1 MGSWEIDRFI
11 FKITL
16 CKTIIGFLRLHF
28 GFWTGDRRF
37 GELCLLLLKGKQKQ
51 KIKRKLRRQKGKIEK
66 DKGDNPS
73 PINPTGSSARA
84 LLVRISFFF
93 DFGGGW
99 CVVDCGPLFFLK
111 TFINT

>member
-1 MGSWEIDRFI
+1 M
-11 FKITL
+11 
-16 CKTIIGFLRLHF
+16 
-28 GFWTGDRRF
+28 
-37 GELCLLLLKGKQKQ
+37 
-51 KIKRKLRRQKGKIEK
+51 RRQKGKIEK

-99 CVVDCGPLFFLK
+99 CVVDCGPLFFSKNFHKYLK
-111 TFINT
+111 YIANVFHIFMYINGILAELKSYGF